1 LLLQTGNLLVDIL
14 DRLVVELAFAGLE
27 LVEARLELLVELL
40 DLLEDG
46 IAPGLVAL
54 LRLADGVQ
62 LGLELLLALSVGRV
76 LVVGAGEVE
85 LGLAGVLCW

>member
-1 LLLQTGNLLVDIL
+1 LQAGDLLVNIL
-14 DRLVVELAFAGLE
+14 DGLVVELALAGLE
-27 LVEARLELLVELL
+27 LIEARLELLVKLL

-46 IAPGLVAL
+46 VAAGLVAL
-54 LRLADGVQ
+54 LGLADGVQ

-85 LGLAGVLCW
+85 LGFAGVLIS